1 VGGFSQTAQRLRER
15 TLELVAVPSVS
26 RQEVMLAQRVA
37 ALLPPA
43 LELRHAHDYSLL
55 YRTRAE
61 SEARPLVILGGHLDT
76 VPPQDNI
83 PGRLE
88 DGEVVGL
95 GACDMKSGL
104 AVMIEL
110 ARWIAEERPQLGFEV
125 GFLFFPREELPTEY
139 SALPAVF
146 ERAPEVLEAELVI
159 MLEPT
164 ANAIH
169 AGCLGNLNADLVFRG
184 ESAHAARPWLGENAI
199 RRAIEGLQPL
209 LAFEPREVV
218 VDGLSF
224 VEVLSVTRIEGGIAY
239 NVIPDR
245 CVAGL
250 NYRYPPGTSPGQAEQ
265 RLRALIGDAGELV
278 LTGNSPSGSVA
289 ASSPLVRRLREA
301 GALALE
307 PKQAWTPVAEFSAR
321 GLAAVNFGP
330 GDPRYAHRADER
342 VAVAELERCFTV
354 LQRFLAA

>member
-1 VGGFSQTAQRLRER
+1 VAGSSDLARRLAER

-26 RQEVMLAQRVA
+26 RQEVMLAKRVA
-37 ALLPPA
+37 ALMPA
-43 LELRHAHDYSLL
+43 ELELRHAHDYSLL
-55 YRTRAE
+55 YRTRGR
-61 SEARPLVILGGHLDT
+61 SGRPLVVLGGHLDT
-76 VPPQDNI
+76 VPPQDNL
-83 PGRLE
+83 PGRIE
-88 DGEVVGL
+88 NGEVVGL
-95 GACDMKSGL
+95 GASDMKSGL
-104 AVMIEL
+104 AVMVEL
-110 ARWIAEERPQLGFEV
+110 ARWIAGSAPELAFDV

-139 SALPAVF
+139 SALPALF
-146 ERAPEVLEAELVI
+146 EAAPELLAAELVI

-184 ESAHAARPWLGENAI
+184 ESAHAARPWQGVNAI

-218 VDGLSF
+218 VEGLPF

-245 CVAGL
+245 CIAGL
-250 NYRYPPGTSPGQAEQ
+250 NFRYAPGTSPAEAEE
-265 RLRALIGDAGELV
+265 RLRTLIGEAGELE
-278 LTGNSPSGSVA
+278 LTGNSPSGAVA
-289 ASSPLVRRLREA
+289 ASSPLVRRLREV
-301 GALALE
+301 GELALE

-321 GLAAVNFGP
+321 GLDAVNFGP

-342 VAVAELERCFTV
+342 VAAAELERCFSV
-354 LQRFLAA
+354 LQRFLLA